1 MNQGCSWCLTWV
13 RNEPLFSGNL
23 ELFLTAAWLSQSRL
37 LWCSP
42 FSEKKRTME
51 LALQKFTPTVCFVEV
66 HPYFKAEVSFRTYYV
81 NMYYSVEFTAQKCIL
96 QFGASTDKSSYEGRR
111 REVGNTEILFLCRL
125 VLVQTLPVWNLC
137 CFNVLKKTHNKNL
150 FPLKLESYFNADS
163 WSCLPWGVAL
173 EALSI
178 IDIHVQFGQTL

>member
-1 MNQGCSWCLTWV
+1 MRLLLPSASWSQQDMNQGCSWCLTWV

-96 QFGASTDKSSYEGRR
+96 QFGASTDKSSKDLGGRLGTQKSCFYADLFWCR
-111 REVGNTEILFLCRL
+111 LFLFETC
-125 VLVQTLPVWNLC
+125 VV
-137 CFNVLKKTHNKNL
+137 
-150 FPLKLESYFNADS
+150 SMY
-163 WSCLPWGVAL
+163 
-173 EALSI
+173 
-178 IDIHVQFGQTL
+178 